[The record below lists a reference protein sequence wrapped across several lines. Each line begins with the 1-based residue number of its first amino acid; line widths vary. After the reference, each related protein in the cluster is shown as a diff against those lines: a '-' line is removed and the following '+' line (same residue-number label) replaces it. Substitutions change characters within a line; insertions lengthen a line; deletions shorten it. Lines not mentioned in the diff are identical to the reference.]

1 MHPPECEVSRNETWG
16 SVLYSPQP
24 SAKGW
29 RPPEPPPGS
38 HIGMR
43 SRKRPRDRW
52 PDRDTS
58 KTVTTLTT
66 VTIPAGWR
74 RPPQA
79 IPIYEACRPFEAR
92 ELWYPDCLDGLPEAW
107 DMFDSAIA
115 FERYRLE
122 VVRRWPD
129 SAVKDKLLASIE
141 CSLRRNDPSREPRD
155 KHGVI
160 GNLPRHNG
168 RPGS

>member
-1 MHPPECEVSRNETWG
+1 MHWPECEVSRNETWS

-79 IPIYEACRPFEAR
+79 TNIRGVPAVSGERALVFR
-92 ELWYPDCLDGLPEAW
+92 LLDGLPEAW

-115 FERYRLE
+115 FERHRLE

-160 GNLPRHNG
+160 GNMPRHNG
-168 RPGS
+168 QPGS